1 MPTGEFSSLQNTFQR
16 KTVRETIYNINYDPP
31 NRLKKEPTKSSFF
44 MGEKKLERSHLKSF
58 FFYQEIFQIYAYWGS
73 WYACGLVACGKK
85 ANESCLEYYF
95 NVKTLLKIE
104 KVNTTLVCALK

>member
-58 FFYQEIFQIYAYWGS
+58 FFIKKSSKFTLIEEVGMPVGS
-73 WYACGLVACGKK
+73 WLVVKRRMK
-85 ANESCLEYYF
+85 AVWNIILMLRRY
-95 NVKTLLKIE
+95 
-104 KVNTTLVCALK
+104 